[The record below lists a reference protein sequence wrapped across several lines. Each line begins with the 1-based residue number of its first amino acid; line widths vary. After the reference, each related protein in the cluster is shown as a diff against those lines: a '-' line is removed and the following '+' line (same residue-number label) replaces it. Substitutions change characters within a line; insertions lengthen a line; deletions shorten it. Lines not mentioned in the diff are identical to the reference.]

1 MFQVMD
7 ANSFSQNPFAVLT
20 FIAAPAILTS
30 ATSVLAMSTI
40 NRMLRARERM
50 HQLLTESE
58 SATLYRGMDFV
69 ELVNRVEQQGIMLL
83 GAMRWIYVA
92 LGSFAAATL
101 VTLLGAVAGQLG
113 SEVLLHVII
122 GAGLLLGCTGVAG
135 LIGGCVNLFRATE
148 LSLANI
154 REEAELLRQRQ
165 TQKKMGQRFEISSR
179 VVISVCAWN
188 VPATG
193 LSSTW

>member
-1 MFQVMD
+1 MPSLD
-7 ANSFSQNPFAVLT
+7 ASSLSENPFAVLT

-58 SATLYRGMDFV
+58 NVMLYRGADLV
-69 ELVNRVEQQGIMLL
+69 DLVNRAERQGILLL

-113 SEVLLHVII
+113 SELLLHVIV
-122 GAGLLLGCTGVAG
+122 GAGLLLGCTGLAG
-135 LIGGCVNLFRATE
+135 LVGGCIHLFRATE
-148 LSLANI
+148 LSLVNI
-154 REEAELLRQRQ
+154 RQEAELIRQRQ
-165 TQKKMGQRFEISSR
+165 AQKKKRDAE
-179 VVISVCAWN
+179 
-188 VPATG
+188 T
-193 LSSTW
+193 

>member
-1 MFQVMD
+1 MSNLD
-7 ANSFSQNPFAVLT
+7 PTPLSDNPFAVLT

-58 SATLYRGMDFV
+58 NVTLYRGANLV
-69 ELVNRVEQQGIMLL
+69 ELVNRAEQQGILLL
-83 GAMRWIYVA
+83 GAMRWMYVA

-113 SEVLLHVII
+113 SDLLLHII
-122 GAGLLLGCTGVAG
+122 TGLGLLLGCTGLTG
-135 LIGGCVNLFRATE
+135 LVGGCIHLFRATE
-148 LSLANI
+148 LSLLNI
-154 REEAELLRQRQ
+154 RQEAELIRQRQ
-165 TQKKMGQRFEISSR
+165 IQKKSGTE
-179 VVISVCAWN
+179 V
-188 VPATG
+188 
-193 LSSTW
+193 

>member
-1 MFQVMD
+1 MSSLD
-7 ANSFSQNPFAVLT
+7 PSSLSENPFAVLT

-58 SATLYRGMDFV
+58 NVMLYRGADLV
-69 ELVNRVEQQGIMLL
+69 DLVNRAEQQGILLL

-113 SEVLLHVII
+113 SEFLLHVIV
-122 GAGLLLGCTGVAG
+122 GLGLFLGCTGLTG
-135 LIGGCVNLFRATE
+135 LVGGCIHLFRATE
-148 LSLANI
+148 LSLVNI
-154 REEAELLRQRQ
+154 RQEAELIRQRQ
-165 TQKKMGQRFEISSR
+165 TQKRRDVEI
-179 VVISVCAWN
+179 
-188 VPATG
+188 
-193 LSSTW
+193 